1 MRRLLWLLPLLAA
14 AWFGYWAAATW
25 SLRGAI
31 DGWLEARQAEGWQA
45 KTGFETAGFPGTI
58 SVGLTDLALADP
70 ETGLAVRA
78 DRIDLAAR
86 ALWPAD
92 VTVALPLTPI
102 TLATPQGRGA
112 LVMQDGLMSL
122 DTYSGTALELAQL
135 GWTGAAW
142 SVDGPAGALVQADAL
157 VLTLTH
163 VDGATYDL
171 RAEAPGF
178 APGVALRED
187 LRIPAAW
194 PAAFDIAEAQ
204 ARVTFD
210 RPWDRR
216 ALEDRRPQ
224 PTRID
229 VEVAEARWGDLRLR
243 FAAALD
249 VDGRGVPT
257 GTVNLRADNWPVMLD
272 LAQAAGVLDA
282 RARPQVEGVLA
293 RLAGLG
299 GSPDAL
305 DVQLNFAAGLVAVG
319 FIPVGP
325 APRLRLR

>member
-1 MRRLLWLLPLLAA
+1 M
-14 AWFGYWAAATW
+14 
-25 SLRGAI
+25 
-31 DGWLEARQAEGWQA
+31 
-45 KTGFETAGFPGTI
+45 
-58 SVGLTDLALADP
+58 
-70 ETGLAVRA
+70 
-78 DRIDLAAR
+78 
-86 ALWPAD
+86 
-92 VTVALPLTPI
+92 
-102 TLATPQGRGA
+102 
-112 LVMQDGLMSL
+112 
-122 DTYSGTALELAQL
+122 
-135 GWTGAAW
+135 
-142 SVDGPAGALVQADAL
+142 
-157 VLTLTH
+157 
-163 VDGATYDL
+163 
-171 RAEAPGF
+171 
-178 APGVALRED
+178 
-187 LRIPAAW
+187 
-194 PAAFDIAEAQ
+194 
-204 ARVTFD
+204 TFD

-229 VEVAEARWGDLRLR
+229 VEAAEARWGDLRLR

-249 VDGRGVPT
+249 VDDRGVPT

-272 LAQAAGVLDA
+272 LAQAAGFLDA